1 MAGNEILSK
10 AKNAKKDEFYTR
22 YEDIQAELNHYEA
35 HFRGKTV
42 LCNCDDPFES
52 NFCKF
57 FLKNFNYLGLKRLI
71 CTSYGGSPIIG
82 RQLSI
87 FDDVD
92 EPLQPENGYVMDI
105 REVPMENG
113 RGVSDMDIYRL
124 LTSKKRGVKKLK
136 ESGDFRSEEC
146 IKYLKQAD
154 IVVTNPPF
162 SVFREY
168 VAQLMEYD
176 KKFVIIGN
184 KNALTYKEIFPLI
197 KENKLWTGNR
207 GFSGGMW
214 FYADYDGKT
223 EKMVDGQKIIN
234 VPSIW
239 LTNLDI
245 KKRHEELILYRRYD
259 ADEYPTYD
267 NYDAINVDK
276 TTEIPKD
283 YEGVMGVPI
292 TFLDKFNPEQFEIV
306 GITKTW
312 FGLASKVYPQQTQID
327 KSGKKSVV
335 SKLNDG
341 PVLKLSAPP
350 TNQTYYMVDKQYY
363 VQLYA
368 RILIRN
374 KHPES

>member
-1 MAGNEILSK
+1 MANNKGLSK
-10 AKNAKKDEFYTR
+10 AKDAKKDEFYTC

-162 SVFREY
+162 SMFREY
-168 VAQLMEYD
+168 VAQLIEYD
-176 KKFVIIGN
+176 KKFLIIGN
-184 KNALTYKEIFPLI
+184 QNALHYKEIFPLI
-197 KENKLWTGNR
+197 RDNKLWL
-207 GFSGGMW
+207 GFSIQSGDRKFYVPEDYPLLAAGCGTDEQGRKFIRVKGVRW
-214 FYADYDGKT
+214 F
-223 EKMVDGQKIIN
+223 
-234 VPSIW
+234 
-239 LTNLDI
+239 TNLDF
-245 KKRHEELILYRRYD
+245 KRRHENLILYKRYTPE
-259 ADEYPTYD
+259 EYPTYM
-267 NYDAINVDK
+267 NYDAIEVAKLSD
-276 TTEIPKD
+276 IPCD
-283 YEGVMGVPI
+283 YDGVMGVPDN
-292 TFLDKFNPEQFEIV
+292 FVQAYNPEQFEIV
-306 GITKTW
+306 GLGCGDLAKEIGITKNHRGRTD
-312 FGLASKVYPQQTQID
+312 LAYFV
-327 KSGKKSVV
+327 
-335 SKLNDG
+335 DG
-341 PVLKLSAPP
+341 APKCP
-350 TNQTYYMVDKQYY
+350 YS
-363 VQLYA
+363 

-374 KHPES
+374 KHPEKGD